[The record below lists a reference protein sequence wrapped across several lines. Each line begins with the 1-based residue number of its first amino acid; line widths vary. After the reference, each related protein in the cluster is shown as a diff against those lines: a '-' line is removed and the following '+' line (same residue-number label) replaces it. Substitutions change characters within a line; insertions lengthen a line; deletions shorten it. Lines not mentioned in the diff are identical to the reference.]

1 MSKLIS
7 DVEIAAK
14 AAEYGIEEAAL
25 RAVMEVECKGRGFNS
40 DGSPV
45 ILFERHKF
53 YQGLR
58 AINWK
63 TKAAELYKAYPDICN
78 PNWGGY
84 GKSSEQHSKLER
96 AAALNR
102 EVALESTSWG
112 LGQVMGFNWKSL
124 GYPSLQAFIN
134 AMYKDEISQL
144 DAMCRFIKV
153 NGLLRYIKSKN
164 WAAFAEAYN
173 GPDYKRNSYDTKLAA
188 AYEKYSGAK

>member
-7 DVEIAAK
+7 DAEIAAK

-53 YQGLR
+53 YQGLI
-58 AINWK
+58 AIKWI
-63 TKAAELYKAYPDICN
+63 TKAKEWYKAYPDICN
-78 PNWGGY
+78 SNWGGY
-84 GKSSEQHSKLER
+84 GKESAQHGRLQR

-102 EVALESTSWG
+102 DVALESASWG
-112 LGQVMGFNWKSL
+112 LGQVLGSNWKSL
-124 GYPSLQAFIN
+124 GYTSLQAFIN
-134 AMYKDEISQL
+134 AMYQDEVSQL

-153 NGLLRYIKSKN
+153 NGLIKHIQAKD
-164 WAAFAEAYN
+164 WAAFAFNYN
-173 GPDYKRNSYDTKLAA
+173 GPKYKANAYDTKLAA
-188 AYEKYSGAK
+188 AYKKHSGE